1 MALAVDIRTARTGG
15 NGSRYCSADQDVA
28 AGLGHRGLVTG
39 DGDSLVRIVD
49 VLVLGNGLVD
59 GCLLAG
65 LPVGFR
71 FLSGQCLECHEIV
84 AVQMCRIDGEL
95 DLNGAVLLLRSE
107 GDARAEWVTVPIGEG
122 GAGGLIHKRTG
133 DGMLDTCLDIRVGD
147 GIGELDLL
155 ADLDGVLAVFAGER
169 GADDGGIGLRGLLHL
184 VIVMVL
190 ELVLATAVAVHKA
203 LQEELNM
210 GRMWR
215 GWYRRFHPIGDRMG
229 NEMVDTFDVGQP
241 ICDLDMKYGVYKV
254 PAKEVIPYRIYPVL
268 SPVWK
273 ADGYDELGI
282 IYDRYLDLLVTYVV
296 EGESETDGY
305 AAAIVTY
312 DNLDTFDLPRGKLFE
327 YASRNLKSDIRIG
340 FTGIT
345 GQLAMLEI
353 GRLSGGVGGASALL
367 LSSVWES
374 AVKLLGTE
382 KIIFFALSNCELM
395 AVVAEERI
403 IHALKSGLF
412 DAARESVP
420 VEEYFPKSIYGLVS
434 DRSGYCLHRF

>member
-1 MALAVDIRTARTGG
+1 
-15 NGSRYCSADQDVA
+15 
-28 AGLGHRGLVTG
+28 
-39 DGDSLVRIVD
+39 
-49 VLVLGNGLVD
+49 
-59 GCLLAG
+59 
-65 LPVGFR
+65 
-71 FLSGQCLECHEIV
+71 
-84 AVQMCRIDGEL
+84 
-95 DLNGAVLLLRSE
+95 
-107 GDARAEWVTVPIGEG
+107 
-122 GAGGLIHKRTG
+122 
-133 DGMLDTCLDIRVGD
+133 
-147 GIGELDLL
+147 
-155 ADLDGVLAVFAGER
+155 
-169 GADDGGIGLRGLLHL
+169 
-184 VIVMVL
+184 
-190 ELVLATAVAVHKA
+190 
-203 LQEELNM
+203 M

-215 GWYRRFHPIGDRMG
+215 GGYRRFHPIGDRMG
-229 NEMVDTFDVGQP
+229 NEMVDVFDVGQP
-241 ICDLDMKYGVYKV
+241 ICDLDMEYGIYKV

-268 SPVWK
+268 SPAWK

-327 YASRNLKSDIRIG
+327 YAFRNLKSDIRIG
-340 FTGIT
+340 FTGTT

-353 GRLSGGVGGASALL
+353 GRLSGGVGGASSLL

-420 VEEYFPKSIYGLVS
+420 VEEYFAEQDWLKISHEIPQELRDVTDRFIRAVRVHACDQVDTAYLAGIRDMMKIAAAFGLYEIDPDDVLPA
-434 DRSGYCLHRF
+434 RQRK

>member
-1 MALAVDIRTARTGG
+1 
-15 NGSRYCSADQDVA
+15 
-28 AGLGHRGLVTG
+28 
-39 DGDSLVRIVD
+39 
-49 VLVLGNGLVD
+49 
-59 GCLLAG
+59 
-65 LPVGFR
+65 
-71 FLSGQCLECHEIV
+71 
-84 AVQMCRIDGEL
+84 
-95 DLNGAVLLLRSE
+95 
-107 GDARAEWVTVPIGEG
+107 
-122 GAGGLIHKRTG
+122 
-133 DGMLDTCLDIRVGD
+133 
-147 GIGELDLL
+147 
-155 ADLDGVLAVFAGER
+155 
-169 GADDGGIGLRGLLHL
+169 
-184 VIVMVL
+184 
-190 ELVLATAVAVHKA
+190 
-203 LQEELNM
+203 M

-215 GWYRRFHPIGDRMG
+215 GGYRRFHPIGDRMR
-229 NEMVDTFDVGQP
+229 NEMVDAFDVGQP

-312 DNLDTFDLPRGKLFE
+312 DNLDTF
-327 YASRNLKSDIRIG
+327 G
-340 FTGIT
+340 FTGTT

-382 KIIFFALSNCELM
+382 KIIFFALSNCELI

>member
-1 MALAVDIRTARTGG
+1 M
-15 NGSRYCSADQDVA
+15 
-28 AGLGHRGLVTG
+28 
-39 DGDSLVRIVD
+39 
-49 VLVLGNGLVD
+49 
-59 GCLLAG
+59 
-65 LPVGFR
+65 
-71 FLSGQCLECHEIV
+71 
-84 AVQMCRIDGEL
+84 
-95 DLNGAVLLLRSE
+95 
-107 GDARAEWVTVPIGEG
+107 
-122 GAGGLIHKRTG
+122 
-133 DGMLDTCLDIRVGD
+133 
-147 GIGELDLL
+147 
-155 ADLDGVLAVFAGER
+155 
-169 GADDGGIGLRGLLHL
+169 
-184 VIVMVL
+184 
-190 ELVLATAVAVHKA
+190 
-203 LQEELNM
+203 
-210 GRMWR
+210 
-215 GWYRRFHPIGDRMG
+215 
-229 NEMVDTFDVGQP
+229 
-241 ICDLDMKYGVYKV
+241 
-254 PAKEVIPYRIYPVL
+254 L
-268 SPVWK
+268 SPAWK

-340 FTGIT
+340 FTGTT

-420 VEEYFPKSIYGLVS
+420 VEEYFPKSIYR
-434 DRSGYCLHRF
+434 DRRKAPGFIYGDIRR